1 MTRLPL
7 HNFAGRTALV
17 LHRSP
22 EIGQRIKDR
31 CDRLG
36 VRARVRN
43 EDPGAGAARAADIV
57 ILDIDTAD
65 DGMLPWPRAAA
76 PMPLIGL
83 IGSESPGRLA
93 WALAQEVDAFIPL
106 SGLGHLF
113 SAMVIAHDVFA
124 QKAERRAREA
134 ELARRGTGRL
144 DVIRAVLVL
153 MEGGRDEALAL
164 KQLRTMA
171 MVEQISL
178 EDAAIRLL
186 TERRKAGGARNE

>member
-1 MTRLPL
+1 MTPVPV
-7 HNFAGRTALV
+7 HNFSGQTALV
-17 LHRSP
+17 LHLSP

-36 VRARVRN
+36 VRALILTDDL
-43 EDPGAGAARAADIV
+43 ETEAARGANTL
-57 ILDIDTAD
+57 ILDIDTGD
-65 DGMLPWPRAAA
+65 DRLLPWPRAAA

-93 WALAQEVDAFIPL
+93 WALAQEVDAFIPV
-106 SGLGHLF
+106 SGLGNLF
-113 SAMVIAHDVFA
+113 SAMVIAHATFA

-134 ELARRGTGRL
+134 DEARRGSGRL
-144 DVIRAVLVL
+144 DVVRAVLAL

-171 MVEQISL
+171 MVERISI
-178 EDAAIRLL
+178 EEAASRLL
-186 TERRKAGGARNE
+186 SERHRAGGRTG

>member
-1 MTRLPL
+1 MTRMPV
-7 HNFAGRTALV
+7 HNFSGQTALV

-36 VRARVRN
+36 VRARVQS
-43 EDPGAGAARAADIV
+43 DDLDAATAKDADTL

-65 DGMLPWPRAAA
+65 DGMLPWARAAA

-93 WALAQEVDAFIPL
+93 WALTQEVDAFLPVT
-106 SGLGHLF
+106 GLGNLF
-113 SAMVIAHDVFA
+113 SAMVIAHEVFA
-124 QKAERRAREA
+124 RKSERKSREA
-134 ELARRGTGRL
+134 ELAHRGSGRL
-144 DVIRAVLVL
+144 DVIRAVLAL

-171 MVEQISL
+171 MVEQLSL
-178 EDAAIRLL
+178 EDAAARLL
-186 TERRKAGGARNE
+186 SEKRMAGGRAI

>member
-1 MTRLPL
+1 MTRSHR
-7 HNFAGRTALV
+7 HNFSGRTALV

-22 EIGQRIKDR
+22 EIGQRIRDR

-36 VRARVRN
+36 VCARVRK
-43 EDPGAGAARAADIV
+43 EDPDAEMARAADMV
-57 ILDIDTAD
+57 MLDVDTAD

-93 WALAQEVDAFIPL
+93 WALEQEVDAFIPL
-106 SGLGHLF
+106 SGLSHLF

-124 QKAERRAREA
+124 QKVARRAREA
-134 ELARRGTGRL
+134 ELARRGAGRL
-144 DVIRAVLVL
+144 DVIRAVLLL
-153 MEGGRDEALAL
+153 MESGRDEALAL

-178 EDAAIRLL
+178 EDTAARLL
-186 TERRKAGGARNE
+186 DERQRLGGQAK

>member
-1 MTRLPL
+1 MTRMPV
-7 HNFAGRTALV
+7 HNFSGQTALV

-36 VRARVRN
+36 VRALVRN
-43 EDPGAGAARAADIV
+43 DDLDADAARGTDTLIV
-57 ILDIDTAD
+57 DIDTAD
-65 DGMLPWPRAAA
+65 DGMLPWPRAEA

-93 WALAQEVDAFIPL
+93 WALAQEMDAFIPV
-106 SGLGHLF
+106 SGLGNLF
-113 SAMVIAHDVFA
+113 SAMVIAHEVFA

-134 ELARRGTGRL
+134 ELARRGNGRL
-144 DVIRAVLVL
+144 DVIRAVLML

-178 EDAAIRLL
+178 EDAAVRLL
-186 TERRKAGGARNE
+186 SEKRVAGGRSI

>member
-1 MTRLPL
+1 MTRSPM
-7 HNFAGRTALV
+7 HNFSGQTALV

-22 EIGQRIKDR
+22 EISQRIKDR

-36 VRARVRN
+36 VRAVARTD
-43 EDPGAGAARAADIV
+43 DPDRDVLRGADIL

-65 DGMLPWPRAAA
+65 DGLLPWPRAEA
-76 PMPLIGL
+76 PMPVIGL

-93 WALAQEVDAFIPL
+93 WALAQEVDAFISL

-113 SAMVIAHDVFA
+113 SAMVIAHEMFA
-124 QKAERRAREA
+124 RKVDHRTRQA
-134 ELARRGTGRL
+134 ELARRGAGRL
-144 DVIRAVLVL
+144 DVIRAVLAL
-153 MEGGRDEALAL
+153 MEGGRDEVLAL

-178 EDAAIRLL
+178 EDAAARLL
-186 TERRKAGGARNE
+186 TERRSAGGQTK

>member
-1 MTRLPL
+1 MTRTPV
-7 HNFAGRTALV
+7 HNFSGQTALV

-36 VRARVRN
+36 VRALVCN
-43 EDPGAGAARAADIV
+43 DDLDADAARGTDTLIV
-57 ILDIDTAD
+57 DIDTAD
-65 DGMLPWPRAAA
+65 DGMLPWPRAEA

-93 WALAQEVDAFIPL
+93 WALAQEMDAFIPV
-106 SGLGHLF
+106 SGLGNLF
-113 SAMVIAHDVFA
+113 SAMVIAHEVFA

-134 ELARRGTGRL
+134 ELARRGNGRL
-144 DVIRAVLVL
+144 DVIRAVLML

-178 EDAAIRLL
+178 EDAAVRLL
-186 TERRKAGGARNE
+186 SEKRVAGGRSI

>member
-1 MTRLPL
+1 MTRMPV
-7 HNFAGRTALV
+7 HNFSGQTALV

-22 EIGQRIKDR
+22 KIGQRIKDR

-36 VRARVRN
+36 VKAKVCKDTIEEDTARN
-43 EDPGAGAARAADIV
+43 ADTL

-65 DGMLPWPRAAA
+65 DSMLPWPRAEA
-76 PMPLIGL
+76 PMPLVGL

-93 WALAQEVDAFIPL
+93 WALAQEVDAFIPV
-106 SGLGHLF
+106 SGLGNLF
-113 SAMVIAHDVFA
+113 SAMVIAHEVFA
-124 QKAERRAREA
+124 KKLERRAREIQ
-134 ELARRGTGRL
+134 LARRSHGRL
-144 DVIRAVLVL
+144 DVIRAVLAL

-178 EDAAIRLL
+178 EDAATRLL
-186 TERRKAGGARNE
+186 AERRMAGGRAI

>member
-1 MTRLPL
+1 M
-7 HNFAGRTALV
+7 HNFSGHTALV
-17 LHRSP
+17 LHRSS

-36 VRARVRN
+36 VCALVRN
-43 EDPGAGAARAADIV
+43 EDADAETTRAADMV

-76 PMPLIGL
+76 PMPVIGL

-93 WALAQEVDAFIPL
+93 WALAQGVDAFIPV
-106 SGLGHLF
+106 SGLGNLF
-113 SAMVIAHDVFA
+113 SAMVIAHEMFA

-134 ELARRGTGRL
+134 ELARRGSGRL
-144 DVIRAVLVL
+144 DVIRAVLAL

-178 EDAAIRLL
+178 EDAAARLL
-186 TERRKAGGARNE
+186 AERRSAGGQTK